1 MTKENKKLIKEK
13 ENKLKE
19 IEKLSKKN
27 YENFLYYFN
36 DYQTTKNYKSFNLYK
51 ILLQDIFYY
60 QDKKTEIKEEI
71 KELIKYTPF

>member
-1 MTKENKKLIKEK
+1 MKKENKKLIKEK

-71 KELIKYTPF
+71 NELKNLIN

>member
-1 MTKENKKLIKEK
+1 MKNENKKLIKEK

-71 KELIKYTPF
+71 KELKNLTN

>member
-1 MTKENKKLIKEK
+1 MKKENKKLIKEK

-51 ILLQDIFYY
+51 ILLRDIFYY

-71 KELIKYTPF
+71 KELKNLIN

>member
-1 MTKENKKLIKEK
+1 MKKENKKLIKEK

-51 ILLQDIFYY
+51 ILLRDIFYY

-71 KELIKYTPF
+71 KELKNLTN

>member
-1 MTKENKKLIKEK
+1 MKKENKKIIKEK

-60 QDKKTEIKEEI
+60 QDKKTEIKEKI
-71 KELIKYTPF
+71 KELKNLTN

>member
-1 MTKENKKLIKEK
+1 MKNENKKIIKEK

-60 QDKKTEIKEEI
+60 QDKKTEIKEKI
-71 KELIKYTPF
+71 KELKNLTN

>member
-1 MTKENKKLIKEK
+1 MKNENKKLIKEK

-51 ILLQDIFYY
+51 ILLRDIFYY
-60 QDKKTEIKEEI
+60 QDKKTEIKEKI
-71 KELIKYTPF
+71 KELKNLTN

>member
-1 MTKENKKLIKEK
+1 MKKENKKLIKEK

-36 DYQTTKNYKSFNLYK
+36 DYQTTKNYKSLNLYK

-60 QDKKTEIKEEI
+60 QDKKTEIKEKI
-71 KELIKYTPF
+71 KELKNLTN